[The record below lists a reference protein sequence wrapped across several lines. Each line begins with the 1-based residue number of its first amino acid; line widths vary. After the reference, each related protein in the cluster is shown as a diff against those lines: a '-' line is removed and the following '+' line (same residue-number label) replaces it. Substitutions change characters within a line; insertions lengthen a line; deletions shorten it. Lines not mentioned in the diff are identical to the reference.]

1 MIWGEVLDQID
12 RKILRH
18 LQRDASGTT
27 AELADDVGLSL
38 SACAKRVARLK
49 NDGTISAVTA
59 KLDPKKF
66 PKPVSAAVM
75 VTLSA
80 PKADVSDRFAR
91 AMAKIDDVQQC
102 HVVTGDFDFLLI
114 IKAPSIEEYHE
125 FAQSVLGTSTDVQSY
140 KTTFILKTIKNADT
154 IPEFCIS
161 AAGA

>member
-27 AELADDVGLSL
+27 AELANDVGLSL

-49 NDGTISAVTA
+49 NDGTISAITA

-91 AMAKIDDVQQC
+91 AMAKIDDV
-102 HVVTGDFDFLLI
+102 HKDYRNV
-114 IKAPSIEEYHE
+114 
-125 FAQSVLGTSTDVQSY
+125 STD
-140 KTTFILKTIKNADT
+140 L
-154 IPEFCIS
+154 
-161 AAGA
+161 

>member
-1 MIWGEVLDQID
+1 ME
-12 RKILRH
+12 
-18 LQRDASGTT
+18 
-27 AELADDVGLSL
+27 
-38 SACAKRVARLK
+38 SACTHSCASRGDSASRSRERSLNRTWPSRVR
-49 NDGTISAVTA
+49 SAFLTMRVIAYSDLPAAATW
-59 KLDPKKF
+59 
-66 PKPVSAAVM
+66 KPVSAAVM

-154 IPEFCIS
+154 VPEFCIS

>member
-27 AELADDVGLSL
+27 AELANDVGLSL

-49 NDGTISAVTA
+49 NDGTISAITA

-75 VTLSA
+75 VTLYVVYIAIVVFSSGVRRRRRA
-80 PKADVSDRFAR
+80 IPPAR
-91 AMAKIDDVQQC
+91 NC
-102 HVVTGDFDFLLI
+102 R
-114 IKAPSIEEYHE
+114 
-125 FAQSVLGTSTDVQSY
+125 AQI
-140 KTTFILKTIKNADT
+140 FR
-154 IPEFCIS
+154 
-161 AAGA
+161 